1 MLPYTSRRDFLKLAG
16 AGAMGHLLEPARRLR
31 FDLLVADPPRD
42 ESGTDLSGWTVVL
55 GDGTYAAPGEAP
67 VAIDDIATVHDGA
80 ASELRANILR
90 RRIMAHNIT
99 YRRIRD
105 SSAFD
110 FTHLFECAFRLP
122 YLPAIGNED
131 ENAQTFEGGLFIW
144 DGVTT
149 RLDYGLAFQWGLNP
163 WERFGEM
170 RCWTDSSD
178 EHWQPV
184 GQLQPDTAWHQL
196 QLILDFQRQATG
208 FAIDGRRFPSQF
220 VAIPKSDTWGAA
232 ISAGVQLE
240 VISIYPGESGAG
252 AQHRAQVK
260 DWRWQWIDA
269 DSYVY
274 QAHLPFIGN

>member
-1 MLPYTSRRDFLKLAG
+1 MMQQASRRDFLKLTG
-16 AGAMGHLLEPARRLR
+16 AGALGGLFGPAHSLGL
-31 FDLLVADPPRD
+31 DQQEALAPRE
-42 ESGTDLSGWTVVL
+42 ESGADLTGWTVVL
-55 GDGTYAAPGEAP
+55 GDGVYAAPGEDP
-67 VAIDDIATVHDGA
+67 VTIDDIDTVHDGT
-80 ASELRANILR
+80 ASELRANISQ

-105 SSAFD
+105 SSAFE

-122 YLPAIGNED
+122 YLPAIGNGD

-144 DGVTT
+144 DGITT

-163 WERFGEM
+163 YERFGEM

-184 GQLQPDTAWHQL
+184 GHFQPDTAWHHL

-220 VAIPKSDTWGAA
+220 VAIPKSDSWGAA

-240 VISIYPGESGAG
+240 VISIYPGETGAG
-252 AQHRAQVK
+252 ARHRALVR

-269 DSYVY
+269 DAY

>member
-1 MLPYTSRRDFLKLAG
+1 MTQHATRREFLKLAG
-16 AGAMGHLLEPARRLR
+16 AGAVSGLLDPSSQARPGRR
-31 FDLLVADPPRD
+31 TAAAPRD
-42 ESGTDLSGWTVVL
+42 ESGADLSGWTVVL
-55 GDGTYAAPGEAP
+55 GDGVYAAPGEAP
-67 VAIDDIATVHDGA
+67 VTIDDIETAHDGTL
-80 ASELRANILR
+80 SELRANILR

-122 YLPAIGNED
+122 YLPAIGNND

-170 RCWTDSSD
+170 RCWTDGSD

-184 GQLQPDTAWHQL
+184 GHLTPDMAWHHL
-196 QLILDFQRQATG
+196 QLILDFRRQATG

-232 ISAGVQLE
+232 ISAGVQME
-240 VISIYPGESGAG
+240 VISIYPGETGAG
-252 AQHRAQVK
+252 ARHRAQVK

-269 DSYVY
+269 DAY
-274 QAHLPFIGN
+274 QAHLPLIGN